1 MIVLNGIFERNF
13 NFNFKT
19 VITVGNFD
27 GVHAG
32 HRFLLKKTSELAKK
46 LNAKLLV
53 FSFWPNTKK
62 ILFDNK
68 FKSIFD
74 RYERRLILKNLAID
88 YLFEFNFDCEKKN
101 IKSRDFLAILIK
113 EFNCVGL
120 VLGEDFK
127 FGCDDSKKIL
137 CEYKNLNVIVI
148 KKKLNVS
155 SSKIRNL
162 ILEKRF
168 DVAKKLMCENY
179 FIYKKNVK
187 IVGRRIIFLADENKL
202 LPPNGIYKTK
212 ILIDGKIFDA
222 VTEIIEK
229 GKICVEVFCCNL
241 DKKFDFVKVIF

>member
-13 NFNFKT
+13 SFKT
-19 VITVGNFD
+19 VITIGNFD

-32 HRFLLKKTSELAKK
+32 HRFLLKKTGELAKK
-46 LNAKLLV
+46 LNAKSLV
-53 FSFWPNTKK
+53 FSFCPNTKK
-62 ILFDNK
+62 VLFDNE

-74 RYERRLILKNLAID
+74 RDERRLILKNLAID
-88 YLFEFNFDCEKKN
+88 YWFEFDFDDKKKN
-101 IKSRDFLAILIK
+101 IKSKDFLEMLIK
-113 EFNCVGL
+113 KFNCVGL

-162 ILEKRF
+162 ILNKKF
-168 DVAKKLMCENY
+168 DVAKKLMCGDY
-179 FIYKKNVK
+179 FVCKKNVEM
-187 IVGRRIIFLADENKL
+187 VGRKIIFLVDENKL
-202 LPPNGIYKTK
+202 LPPDGIYKTK
-212 ILIDGKIFDA
+212 ILIGGKIFDA

-229 GKICVEVFCCNL
+229 KKICCEVFCCNL
-241 DKKFDFVKVIF
+241 NKKIEFVKVIF

>member
-1 MIVLNGIFERNF
+1 MIVLNGIVERNF

-32 HRFLLKKTSELAKK
+32 HRFLLKKTGELAKK
-46 LNAKLLV
+46 LNAKSLV

-88 YLFEFNFDCEKKN
+88 YLFEFDFDYEKKN
-101 IKSRDFLAILIK
+101 IRSRDFLEMLIK
-113 EFNCVGL
+113 KFNCVGL

-137 CEYKNLNVIVI
+137 CEYKSLNVIVT

-162 ILEKRF
+162 ILDRKF
-168 DVAKKLMCENY
+168 GAVKKLMCENY
-179 FIYKKNVK
+179 FVYKKNVRM
-187 IVGRRIIFLADENKL
+187 VGRKIIFFADENKL
-202 LPPNGIYKTK
+202 LPPDGIYKTK
-212 ILIDGKIFDA
+212 VLIDGKIFYA
-222 VTEIIEK
+222 VAEIIEK
-229 GKICVEVFCCNL
+229 RKICCEVFCCDL
-241 DKKFDFVKVIF
+241 DKKIEFVKVIF

>member
-1 MIVLNGIFERNF
+1 MIVLNGIVERNF

-46 LNAKLLV
+46 LNAKSLV

-74 RYERRLILKNLAID
+74 RDERRLILKNLAID
-88 YLFEFNFDCEKKN
+88 YLFEFDFDYEKKN
-101 IKSRDFLAILIK
+101 IRSRDFLEMLIK
-113 EFNCVGL
+113 KFNCVGL

-137 CEYKNLNVIVI
+137 CEYKSLNVIVT

-162 ILEKRF
+162 ILDRKF
-168 DVAKKLMCENY
+168 GAVKKLMCENY
-179 FIYKKNVK
+179 FVYKKNVRM
-187 IVGRRIIFLADENKL
+187 VGRKIIFFADENKL
-202 LPPNGIYKTK
+202 LPPDGIYKTK
-212 ILIDGKIFDA
+212 VLIDGKIFYA
-222 VTEIIEK
+222 VAEIIEK
-229 GKICVEVFCCNL
+229 RKICCEVFCCDL
-241 DKKFDFVKVIF
+241 DKKIEFVKVIF

>member
-1 MIVLNGIFERNF
+1 MIVLNNFCERSF
-13 NFNFKT
+13 NFST
-19 VITVGNFD
+19 VITIGNFD

-46 LNAKLLV
+46 LNAKSLV

-62 ILFDNK
+62 VLFDNK

-74 RYERRLILKNLAID
+74 RYEKRLVLKNLAID
-88 YLFEFNFDCEKKN
+88 YLFEFDFDCKKKN
-101 IKSRDFLAILIK
+101 IKSQDFLEMLIK
-113 EFNCVGL
+113 KFNCVGL

-162 ILEKRF
+162 ILNKKF
-168 DVAKKLMCENY
+168 DVAKKLMCGDY
-179 FIYKKNVK
+179 FFCKKNVEM
-187 IVGRRIIFLADENKL
+187 VGRKIIFLVDENKL
-202 LPPNGIYKTK
+202 LPPDGIYKTK
-212 ILIDGKIFDA
+212 ILIGGKIFDA

-229 GKICVEVFCCNL
+229 KKICCEVFWCDL
-241 DKKFDFVKVIF
+241 DKKFEFVKVIF

>member
-1 MIVLNGIFERNF
+1 MIVLNGIVERNF

-46 LNAKLLV
+46 LNAKSLV

-74 RYERRLILKNLAID
+74 RDERRLILKNLAID
-88 YLFEFNFDCEKKN
+88 YLFEFDFDYEKKN
-101 IKSRDFLAILIK
+101 IRSRDFLEMLIK
-113 EFNCVGL
+113 KFNCVGL

-137 CEYKNLNVIVI
+137 CEYKSLNVIVT

-162 ILEKRF
+162 ILDRKF
-168 DVAKKLMCENY
+168 GAVKKLMCENY
-179 FIYKKNVK
+179 FVYKKNVRMLGRK
-187 IVGRRIIFLADENKL
+187 ISFFAD
-202 LPPNGIYKTK
+202 
-212 ILIDGKIFDA
+212 
-222 VTEIIEK
+222 
-229 GKICVEVFCCNL
+229 
-241 DKKFDFVKVIF
+241 

>member
-46 LNAKLLV
+46 LNAKSLV

-62 ILFDNK
+62 ILFDNE
-68 FKSIFD
+68 FKSIFERD
-74 RYERRLILKNLAID
+74 ERRLVLKKLAID
-88 YLFEFNFDCEKKN
+88 YLFEFGFDYEKKN
-101 IKSRDFLAILIK
+101 IKSRDFLEMLIK
-113 EFNCVGL
+113 KFNCVGL

-162 ILEKRF
+162 IFEKNF
-168 DVAKKLMCENY
+168 DVAKKLMCGNY
-179 FIYKKNVK
+179 FVYKNNVK
-187 IVGRRIIFLADENKL
+187 MVGIKIIFFVDENKL
-202 LPPNGIYKTK
+202 LPPDGIYKTK
-212 ILIDGKIFDA
+212 ILIIGKIFDA
-222 VTEIIEK
+222 ATEIIEK
-229 GKICVEVFCCNL
+229 RKICCEVFCCDL
-241 DKKFDFVKVIF
+241 DKKIEFVRVIF

>member
-13 NFNFKT
+13 SFKT
-19 VITVGNFD
+19 VITIGNFD

-32 HRFLLKKTSELAKK
+32 HRFLLKKTGELAKK
-46 LNAKLLV
+46 LNAKSLV

-62 ILFDNK
+62 VLFDNE

-74 RYERRLILKNLAID
+74 RDERRLILKNLAID
-88 YLFEFNFDCEKKN
+88 YWFEFDFDDKKKN
-101 IKSRDFLAILIK
+101 IKSKDFLEMLIK
-113 EFNCVGL
+113 KFNCVGL

-162 ILEKRF
+162 ILNKKF
-168 DVAKKLMCENY
+168 DVAKKLMCGDY
-179 FIYKKNVK
+179 FVCKKNVEM
-187 IVGRRIIFLADENKL
+187 VGRKIIFLVDENKL
-202 LPPNGIYKTK
+202 LPPDGIYKTK
-212 ILIDGKIFDA
+212 ILIEGKIFDA

-229 GKICVEVFCCNL
+229 RKICCEVFCCNL
-241 DKKFDFVKVIF
+241 DKKIEFVKVIF